1 MHYKNFKLN
10 VKNKLY
16 KINEIGL
23 KNEDID
29 KS

>member
-10 VKNKLY
+10 VKNILFQ
-16 KINEIGL
+16 INEIGL